1 MPLSRF
7 IRSLAALVV
16 AASFMAPVA
25 AQAWWRGGVWIG
37 VPPVVVAP
45 PAYYYP
51 PPPAY
56 YPPPYPGYYAP
67 PAYTPAP
74 PPDQQGQ
81 YEGAPAPQG
90 NEQAQAQSNA
100 PYGAMCYAGV
110 YNCAAP
116 PNTRVGSVCSCPGL
130 GAPSFGTVN

>member
-7 IRSLAALVV
+7 IKCAAALVV
-16 AASFMAPVA
+16 AGSLAVPVA
-25 AQAWWRGGVWIG
+25 AKAWGGVFIG
-37 VPPVVVAP
+37 LPPVVVGP
-45 PAYYYP
+45 PAYYY

-74 PPDQQGQ
+74 AYPQTQAAP
-81 YEGAPAPQG
+81 GA
-90 NEQAQAQSNA
+90 QANAQSNA
-100 PYGAMCYAGV
+100 PYGTMCYAGV
-110 YNCAAP
+110 YNCAAL
-116 PNTRVGSVCSCPGL
+116 PNTRVGSVCSCAGL